1 MHGQQQQHQPA
12 HSGAPPPPRDP
23 HRYGGTA
30 HLLAEAMDKAAVS
43 EADGAGGGGGGGQ
56 QNPAVCKA
64 CKKEAS
70 FMCSACRGAHY
81 CSLECQVSTRPDIK
95 SQST

>member
-43 EADGAGGGGGGGQ
+43 EADGAGGGGGGQ